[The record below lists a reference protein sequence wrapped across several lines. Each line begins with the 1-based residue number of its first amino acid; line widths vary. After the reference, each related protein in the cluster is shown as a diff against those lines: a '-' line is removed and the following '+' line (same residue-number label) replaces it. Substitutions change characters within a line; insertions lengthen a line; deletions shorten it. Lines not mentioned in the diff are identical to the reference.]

1 MLHRNHILGL
11 ALGLALV
18 FGTGNRAR
26 LDAQENVNLGVKAGI
41 NFADLGGSDVSSE
54 AVQGKTGLVGG
65 LSVAFRFGDIFEV
78 QGEFLYSQKGV
89 KIEETGANGLTNGTI
104 SLNYMET
111 PILLKAGL
119 PTQGKFRPALYAGPA
134 VSFEMSCDLS
144 GTFDGETA
152 DRKCDNQD
160 DGWVPKERKTFDWGL
175 VFGAEAVYK
184 VGRKTSLLFEV
195 RYNLGLSSLEA
206 TEQNLN
212 VKNRA
217 LSLMAGVL
225 FAL

>member
-1 MLHRNHILGL
+1 LAVAFGAGGVATLH
-11 ALGLALV
+11 
-18 FGTGNRAR
+18 
-26 LDAQENVNLGVKAGI
+26 AQENVSLGVKGGV
-41 NFADLGGSDVSSE
+41 NFSDFAGSDVSGD
-54 AVQGKTGLVGG
+54 AVQGKTGFVGG

-89 KIEETGANGLTNGTI
+89 KVEETGASGLTNGKI

-119 PTQGKFRPALYAGPA
+119 PTQGKFRPALYVGPA

-144 GTFDGETA
+144 GTFDGQAA
-152 DRKCDNQD
+152 DRSCDDQE

-195 RYNLGLSSLEA
+195 RYNLGLTSLEA

-212 VKNRA
+212 IKNRA